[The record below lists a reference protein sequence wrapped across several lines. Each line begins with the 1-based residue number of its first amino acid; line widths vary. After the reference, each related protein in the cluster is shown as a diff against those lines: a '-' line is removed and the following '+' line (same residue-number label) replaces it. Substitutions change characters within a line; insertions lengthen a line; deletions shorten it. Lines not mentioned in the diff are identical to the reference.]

1 MKRWRAP
8 KAKPGELKACWGKLP
23 HDNPDM
29 VFCWGQGTSRAD
41 SALLYCVFGTKRARP
56 AFTEEELRQGRVV
69 FDDSFLEE
77 LEKRGYGITT
87 LKFSIQKK
95 PQEVNNG

>member
-8 KAKPGELKACWGKLP
+8 KAKPGELKACWGKL
-23 HDNPDM
+23 HHYDPDL
-29 VFCWGQGTSRAD
+29 VFCWGDGTSRAD
-41 SALLYCVFGTKRARP
+41 SALLYCVFSSKRERA
-56 AFTEEELRQGRVV
+56 AHTEEELRRGRVV

-77 LEKRGYGITT
+77 LEKRGYDITT

-95 PQEVNNG
+95 TQEVGNG